1 MIVIVMAPLNYKE
14 RVMPYP
20 MKPKAAMV
28 FLVSECIDKV
38 LKQHAV
44 TETSKIVLNEDTRME
59 IAMDTCDEI
68 LRRIEKKGES
78 NEKS

>member
-1 MIVIVMAPLNYKE
+1 
-14 RVMPYP
+14 

-44 TETSKIVLNEDTRME
+44 TEMSKIVLNEDTRME

-78 NEKS
+78 NEGI

>member
-1 MIVIVMAPLNYKE
+1 
-14 RVMPYP
+14 MPYP

-38 LKQHAV
+38 LKHYAV
-44 TETSKIVLNEDTRME
+44 ADENTRME

-78 NEKS
+78 NEGI

>member
-1 MIVIVMAPLNYKE
+1 
-14 RVMPYP
+14 

-38 LKQHAV
+38 LKHYAV
-44 TETSKIVLNEDTRME
+44 ADENTRME

-78 NEKS
+78 NAGK

>member
-1 MIVIVMAPLNYKE
+1 
-14 RVMPYP
+14 

-68 LRRIEKKGES
+68 LSNRKERRE
-78 NEKS
+78 

>member
-1 MIVIVMAPLNYKE
+1 
-14 RVMPYP
+14 MPYP

-28 FLVSECIDKV
+28 FIISECIDKV

-44 TETSKIVLNEDTRME
+44 TEMSKVVLNEDTRME

-68 LRRIEKKGES
+68 LRRIEKKGELKD
-78 NEKS
+78 EIR

>member
-1 MIVIVMAPLNYKE
+1 
-14 RVMPYP
+14 MPYP

-44 TETSKIVLNEDTRME
+44 TEMSKIVLNEDTRME

-68 LRRIEKKGES
+68 LR
-78 NEKS
+78 

>member
-1 MIVIVMAPLNYKE
+1 
-14 RVMPYP
+14 

-44 TETSKIVLNEDTRME
+44 TEMSKIVLNEDTRME

-78 NEKS
+78 NAGK

>member
-38 LKQHAV
+38 LKHYEVAD
-44 TETSKIVLNEDTRME
+44 ENTRME